1 MSPAPPPITK
11 PGAISGVASPV
22 PEPRTHEAEA
32 LFRTLVE
39 ACLDHV
45 IVLDANL
52 RVLAINRTQ
61 AGTSPESMIGIPLP
75 EIAEPEER
83 EAVRAVLGR
92 VLRTGEMVRYESRHR
107 REDRSWALFDCVA
120 HRAEMAKDVLG
131 VIVVARNVTRQKQT
145 DEELRQSQE
154 RYRVLIDTIPH
165 GIEELSVDGTIL
177 FANAAHHRLLGYED
191 GELIGQSLSA
201 IAPTEEDWSRLKAYL
216 SDLAREQPRP
226 TPWLGRVR
234 RKDGTLLD
242 IQVDWTY
249 RRDGEGSVVGFA
261 SIVTDIAAQKLA
273 ASRMEE
279 NLHLVEAI
287 IESSSDAIYLKD
299 VDGVYRLTNSAGA
312 ALVGRSPEQVL
323 GCADRDFFPPEV
335 AATIRAD
342 DLRVLEGG
350 EAITTEDRIE
360 TPGGPR
366 IMLSAKNP
374 YHDPEGRVVGLVGVS
389 RDITERKKAE
399 MELRQ
404 AHERV
409 RAHMEHSPLAVIEWD
424 SAFRIVRWAGAAQRV
439 FGWTVDEVVG
449 RQLDALS
456 MVYGPD
462 RPLVEQVMAD
472 MISGARPVNVVRNR
486 NVSKDGSVIHCEW
499 HNSSL
504 HDDSGRLVSI
514 LSLVLDVTERR
525 EAEDKLRDS
534 EERFRS
540 FMDSAPIIA
549 WIKDAEGRWVY
560 LNQPF
565 ERHFGLRL
573 EDWRGKTDYDAWPQ
587 EVADVFRANDLAVLK
602 SGRLVEAVEETPT
615 PGRGHSYWL
624 TSKFVLQDAAGQRY
638 VAGVGVDVTERKRA
652 EEALKQAREQL
663 EQRVRERTAELERA
677 KRQLERDIEARKKAE
692 REKARMEA
700 QLRHSQALEA
710 VGRLAGGVAHDFNNL
725 LGAVLACA
733 WAAQLPD
740 AAPEQVRSELN
751 RIQDLCK
758 QGAQVTGQLLAV
770 ARRAP
775 ATPIVLDLARELDQI
790 RILVER
796 ACPRTL
802 AVVFDIGEGLPPI
815 STDRALLTTALLN
828 LCLNARDA
836 MPSGGTL
843 TVRARAKARDGQDW
857 AIVTVT
863 DTGPGI
869 PPDIQD
875 RVFQPFFT
883 TKRKGRGVGL
893 GLPTAFAM
901 AQGAGGLLELE
912 SQPGHGATFTLS
924 LPGASKTASGLPKP
938 ASTTEEGHGQEGDG
952 SAILVVEDEEDIGRM
967 IVETLARSGC
977 RALRARTGL
986 EALEMVRDRA
996 DEVRLILLDLMLPQL
1011 SGASVHKVLRAT
1023 VPQIPVVLVTGREDM
1038 ATEVDASLPLLRKPF
1053 TADELLACV
1062 RKFHSCGKAT

>member
-1 MSPAPPPITK
+1 
-11 PGAISGVASPV
+11 
-22 PEPRTHEAEA
+22 
-32 LFRTLVE
+32 
-39 ACLDHV
+39 
-45 IVLDANL
+45 
-52 RVLAINRTQ
+52 
-61 AGTSPESMIGIPLP
+61 
-75 EIAEPEER
+75 
-83 EAVRAVLGR
+83 
-92 VLRTGEMVRYESRHR
+92 
-107 REDRSWALFDCVA
+107 
-120 HRAEMAKDVLG
+120 
-131 VIVVARNVTRQKQT
+131 
-145 DEELRQSQE
+145 
-154 RYRVLIDTIPH
+154 
-165 GIEELSVDGTIL
+165 
-177 FANAAHHRLLGYED
+177 
-191 GELIGQSLSA
+191 
-201 IAPTEEDWSRLKAYL
+201 
-216 SDLAREQPRP
+216 
-226 TPWLGRVR
+226 
-234 RKDGTLLD
+234 
-242 IQVDWTY
+242 
-249 RRDGEGSVVGFA
+249 
-261 SIVTDIAAQKLA
+261 
-273 ASRMEE
+273 MEE
-279 NLHLVEAI
+279 NLRLQEAI
-287 IESSSDAIYLKD
+287 VESSSDAIYLKD
-299 VDGVYRLTNSAGA
+299 VDGVYRLTNSAGS

-323 GCADRDFFPPEV
+323 GCSDRDFFPPEV

-350 EAITTEDRIE
+350 EPLTTEDRIE
-360 TPGGPR
+360 TPDGPR
-366 IMLSAKNP
+366 IMLSVKNP
-374 YHDPEGRVVGLVGVS
+374 YRDPEGRVVGLVGVS
-389 RDITERKKAE
+389 RDITERKTAE
-399 MELRQ
+399 LELRQ
-404 AHERV
+404 AHERL

-424 SAFRIVRWAGAAQRV
+424 SAFRVVRWAGEAQRV
-439 FGWTVDEVVG
+439 FGWAVDEVAG

-456 MVYGPD
+456 LVYGPD
-462 RPLVEQVMAD
+462 RPRVEQVMAD
-472 MISGARPVNVVRNR
+472 MISGARPVNVVKNR
-486 NVSKDGSVIHCEW
+486 NVRKDGSVIHCEW
-499 HNSSL
+499 YNSSL

-514 LSLVLDVTERR
+514 LSLALDVTERR
-525 EAEDKLRDS
+525 LAEDKLRDS

-573 EDWRGKTDYDAWPQ
+573 EDWRDKTDYDAWPK
-587 EVADVFRANDLAVLK
+587 EVADAFRASDLAVLD

-652 EEALKQAREQL
+652 EKALEEAREQL

-677 KRQLERDIEARKKAE
+677 KQQLERDIEARKKAE
-692 REKARMEA
+692 RAKARVEA

-740 AAPEQVRSELN
+740 AAPEQVRSELD

-770 ARRAP
+770 ARQTPAAP
-775 ATPIVLDLARELDQI
+775 TVVDLARELDQV

-802 AVVFDIGEGLPPI
+802 AVVFDVGEGLPPI
-815 STDRALLTTALLN
+815 ATDRGLLTTALLN

-843 TVRARAKARDGQDW
+843 TVRARAEAKDGQDW
-857 AIVTVT
+857 AVVTVT
-863 DTGPGI
+863 DTGAGI
-869 PPDIQD
+869 PPELQD
-875 RVFQPFFT
+875 RVFQPFFS
-883 TKRKGRGVGL
+883 TKLKGRGVGL

-924 LPGASKTASGLPKP
+924 LPGASETDQRPPTPVSA
-938 ASTTEEGHGQEGDG
+938 AEEGQGREGDG
-952 SAILVVEDEEDIGRM
+952 GAILVVEDEEDIGRM
-967 IVETLARSGC
+967 IEETLARSGC

-1011 SGASVHKVLRAT
+1011 SGASVHQVLKAT
-1023 VPQIPVVLVTGREDM
+1023 VPQIPVVFVTGREDV
-1038 ATEVDASLPLLRKPF
+1038 ATQVDASLPLLRKPF
-1053 TADELLACV
+1053 SAEELLACV
-1062 RKFHSCGKAT
+1062 RKFRSCGKTAA